1 VYLVFNAG
9 YSAVATGAELSCE
22 AIRLGRLLL
31 ELLPE
36 PEVMGL
42 LGLMLL
48 QESRRAA
55 RSSAEGELIL
65 LEHQDR
71 LLWNRNQIAEGISL
85 TARALASR
93 RFGPYTL
100 QAAIAAVHA
109 EAASTASTD
118 WRQITLLYDGLIR
131 IQPSPVVE
139 LNRAVAV
146 AMWEGP
152 EQGLRLIDGLLARKE
167 LADYHLAHS
176 ARADLCRRLGR
187 VAEARVSYEKA
198 LALAGQEPERRFLAG
213 RLQELK

>member
-1 VYLVFNAG
+1 VSQELSARLGAVLLVVYLVFNAG

-48 QESRRAA
+48 QESRRVA

-65 LEHQDR
+65 LEQQDR
-71 LLWNRNQIAEGISL
+71 LLWNRDQIAEGVSL
-85 TARALASR
+85 TGRALASR
-93 RFGPYTL
+93 RFGAYSL

-109 EAASTASTD
+109 EASSTASTD
-118 WRQITLLYDGLIR
+118 WRQITLLYDRLMR

-146 AMWEGP
+146 AMHESPARGFVSSMTFWRARNSP
-152 EQGLRLIDGLLARKE
+152 IIPLRTPPVRI
-167 LADYHLAHS
+167 
-176 ARADLCRRLGR
+176 C
-187 VAEARVSYEKA
+187 VA
-198 LALAGQEPERRFLAG
+198 G
-213 RLQELK
+213 